1 MKFYILRGLL
11 FSSGQGTI
19 GVKKKTGRKEGSA
32 AMSEEF
38 GPNFVTVT
46 DDEGNEIELEHLDTL
61 EYNGSTYMAFFP
73 AQFADAEEEPV
84 DDEEYGLII
93 LKVIQDNGE
102 ELLSTIDDE
111 EELQSVYE
119 QFMEFLFDDEEDE
132 DK

>member
-1 MKFYILRGLL
+1 
-11 FSSGQGTI
+11 
-19 GVKKKTGRKEGSA
+19 
-32 AMSEEF
+32 MSEEF

>member
-1 MKFYILRGLL
+1 
-11 FSSGQGTI
+11 
-19 GVKKKTGRKEGSA
+19 
-32 AMSEEF
+32 MSEEF
-38 GPNFVTVT
+38 GPTFVTVT

-61 EYNGSTYMAFFP
+61 EVDGVTYMAFFP

-93 LKVIQDNGE
+93 LKVIRENGE

-119 QFMEFLFDDEEDE
+119 QFMEILFNEDEEE
-132 DK
+132 E

>member
-1 MKFYILRGLL
+1 
-11 FSSGQGTI
+11 
-19 GVKKKTGRKEGSA
+19 
-32 AMSEEF
+32 MSEEF

-46 DDEGNEIELEHLDTL
+46 DDEGHEIELEHLDTL
-61 EYNGSTYMAFFP
+61 EVNGATYMAFFP

-93 LKVIQDNGE
+93 LKVIRENGE

-119 QFMEFLFDDEEDE
+119 QFMEYLFDEEEDE
-132 DK
+132 DE

>member
-1 MKFYILRGLL
+1 
-11 FSSGQGTI
+11 
-19 GVKKKTGRKEGSA
+19 
-32 AMSEEF
+32 MSEEF

-119 QFMEFLFDDEEDE
+119 QFMEFLFDEDE
-132 DK
+132 DDEEK

>member
-1 MKFYILRGLL
+1 
-11 FSSGQGTI
+11 
-19 GVKKKTGRKEGSA
+19 
-32 AMSEEF
+32 MSEEF

-119 QFMEFLFDDEEDE
+119 QFMEFLFDDDEEDE